1 MEDEQ
6 IGNVPSQ
13 CPVCQG
19 DLLVTR
25 LQCSACGTEVNGT
38 FALGRLGTLPEPHAS
53 LLEMFLRVRG
63 NMKEMERELGLS
75 YPTVR
80 ARLEEALEAAGFP
93 KEGSRASGS
102 GTWEARFEEDL
113 AERIRARV
121 EERLSG
127 LTDRIEQSASMRAER
142 AEARAQR
149 AEEVAQRRAEIL
161 DQLERGEVG
170 ADEAARL
177 LRELK
182 ARR

>member
-1 MEDEQ
+1 MEEDQ
-6 IGNVPSQ
+6 IGNAPAQ

-38 FALGRLGTLPEPHAS
+38 FSLSRLATLPEPHAS

-93 KEGSRASGS
+93 KSGSRATASGN
-102 GTWEARFEEDL
+102 WEARFEEDL

-127 LTDRIEQSASMRAER
+127 LTDRIEQSASMRTER
-142 AEARAQR
+142 AEARAER
-149 AEEVAQRRAEIL
+149 AAAAAQRRAEIL
-161 DQLERGEVG
+161 DQLERGEV
-170 ADEAARL
+170 AAEDAARQ

-182 ARR
+182 SGR